1 MPKLKETN
9 PNTTLDTQHKITKT
23 LHALRMLP
31 PDLQGDPEDET
42 ALPRAFL
49 FFNDTQNKRRQVPC
63 TLKVY
68 KRVTGV
74 QRRGQPPAGMSMLGS
89 DVEFR
94 ICLDAKGV
102 CVRVDEIHLKP
113 RLQHKVKVE
122 DEKNEG
128 KIFITMD
135 QATKSYTVTDM
146 PRGTTRKTI
155 TGLLNLFDSQEV
167 IEPGL
172 QLSNKFVV
180 DSVAGNKIEIQ
191 VVEDEV

>member
-1 MPKLKETN
+1 MPRLKETN
-9 PNTTLDTQHKITKT
+9 PNTTMDTHQKISKT

-31 PDLQGDPEDET
+31 PDLQGDKEDDT
-42 ALPRAFL
+42 APLRAFL
-49 FFNDTQNKRRQVPC
+49 FFNDASNKRKQVPC
-63 TLKVY
+63 TLKAY
-68 KRVTGV
+68 KRVAGV
-74 QRRGQPPAGMSMLGS
+74 QRKGQPPAGMSMLGS

-94 ICLDAKGV
+94 ICLDEKGV

-122 DEKNEG
+122 NEDNDG
-128 KIFITMD
+128 RIYITQD

-155 TGLLNLFDSQEV
+155 TGLLNLIDTHEV

-180 DSVAGNKIEIQ
+180 DNVAGNKMEIQ
-191 VVEDEV
+191 IVEDEV